1 MSEENE
7 RREFLKAAGA
17 AALGGIAMTTVAAT
31 GASAQDNMAMKTM
44 PRGKPALR
52 LHVPHDVTLDR
63 TLLAIRRGIGPYGC
77 LGCGFLG
84 VDIII
89 SVDPPPE
96 NVEVG

>member
-31 GASAQDNMAMKTM
+31 GAAAQDMGNRPI
-44 PRGKPALR
+44 PRGKPTLR
-52 LHVPHDVTLDR
+52 FHVPQDVTLDR